1 MEITLEKIELVKD
14 RTGVTYKE
22 AKGALEKADG
32 NVVDAII
39 LLENEV
45 DDTSSQK
52 IGARG
57 EHIISR
63 IKEVIKR
70 GNIAKI
76 VIRRNDEV
84 ILNVPLNIG
93 VLGAVIAPWGM
104 LIGVLAAFSF
114 KCQIELLTD
123 RGDII
128 DITDKAGNLYDE
140 AVTRGTEFYDDIKE
154 KAPAVYETVKEKSED
169 AVNKAK
175 EVAKSGAEMII
186 PKAAEE
192 GKDDE
197 LEDDHLFQDIGST
210 EAVTQEFAEE
220 AKESAEAV
228 SEGTKEASHDA
239 NYKVKSALDIAEEK
253 AKEAS
258 EEAQEALKSETTE
271 AKDSK
276 ENDENE
282 LKRFKFF

>member
-22 AKGALEKADG
+22 AKEALEKVNG

-45 DDTSSQK
+45 DEASSSQK

-57 EHIISR
+57 EHIIAR

-70 GNIAKI
+70 GNIARI
-76 VIRRNDEV
+76 VVKRNDEL
-84 ILNVPLNIG
+84 ILNIPLNLG
-93 VLGAVIAPWGM
+93 VLGVVIAPWGM

-114 KCQIELLTD
+114 KCQIELVTD
-123 RGDII
+123 SGDII

-154 KAPAVYETVKEKSED
+154 KAPGVYEAVKEKSED

-175 EVAKSGAEMII
+175 EVAKSGAEMIM
-186 PKAAEE
+186 PKSDSESE
-192 GKDDE
+192 DDA
-197 LEDDHLFQDIGST
+197 LEDDHIFQSVDDT
-210 EAVTQEFAEE
+210 ESVTEQSDDTVN
-220 AKESAEAV
+220 ESADLE
-228 SEGTKEASHDA
+228 KD
-239 NYKVKSALDIAEEK
+239 SAEIAESDLDK
-253 AKEAS
+253 NKE
-258 EEAQEALKSETTE
+258 
-271 AKDSK
+271 
-276 ENDENE
+276 
-282 LKRFKFF
+282 